1 MLEIW
6 RSLLLLL
13 SRVSLVEAQ
22 TLVLANSRVQD
33 KLVKIY
39 GAGGIRGLEAYQSG
53 FLISETGHL
62 LTAWSY
68 VLDTETVTAVLN
80 DGRRLP
86 AEFVG
91 ADPRLEIAV
100 LKVELTQLPYF
111 DLNESV
117 PLDVGDRVLAFS
129 NLYGIASGN
138 EPASLL
144 QGIVSAVTPLAARRG
159 VFETPYDGPAY
170 IVDAMTNNAGAAGG
184 ALTDYQGR
192 LAGMLGKELRSS
204 QTNLWL
210 NYAIP
215 ISELRESVAEIL
227 AGKVRRQASATER
240 LPDEPVTLTTLGI
253 VLLPQILPKTPPYIE
268 RIVPGSPADAA
279 DLRPDDLIVMV
290 NGQLI
295 QSGQELQA
303 ELRRI
308 DRLDPVRLTLLREQ
322 QLVNLELLARSTS
335 TAP

>member
-1 MLEIW
+1 MEIW

-13 SRVSLVEAQ
+13 SLVSLVEAQ

>member
-1 MLEIW
+1 MEIW

-13 SRVSLVEAQ
+13 SLVSLVEAQ

-117 PLDVGDRVLAFS
+117 PLDVGDRVLA
-129 NLYGIASGN
+129 
-138 EPASLL
+138 
-144 QGIVSAVTPLAARRG
+144 VSYTHLGVTSRP
-159 VFETPYDGPAY
+159 
-170 IVDAMTNNAGAAGG
+170 
-184 ALTDYQGR
+184 
-192 LAGMLGKELRSS
+192 RSEKKPCR
-204 QTNLWL
+204 N
-210 NYAIP
+210 
-215 ISELRESVAEIL
+215 
-227 AGKVRRQASATER
+227 
-240 LPDEPVTLTTLGI
+240 
-253 VLLPQILPKTPPYIE
+253 
-268 RIVPGSPADAA
+268 
-279 DLRPDDLIVMV
+279 
-290 NGQLI
+290 
-295 QSGQELQA
+295 
-303 ELRRI
+303 
-308 DRLDPVRLTLLREQ
+308 
-322 QLVNLELLARSTS
+322 LARICRRTF
-335 TAP
+335 AM